1 MLEGKQQTEERTG
14 ETNSGEYPELEKIE
28 EAEQFEQFEKKG
40 RSRGFLSGLLLG
52 LVIGALLLCTVF
64 FGRNLYYLVKLKM
77 QTSVGSDSTAKSD
90 RTSVVSTD
98 TLQKMKTIE
107 EAIEEYFYGEEI
119 SASELQDGIYKGMVE
134 ALGDPYSEYYS
145 TEELTD
151 ALDSNQGISYGIGAY
166 ISLNQQMDMAM
177 ISGVMEDTPAEEAG
191 LREGDIIYQVDGES
205 TQGLSITQVV
215 SMVKGQ
221 ENTTVHL
228 TVYREGEPDYLEMD
242 IERRKQIETETVQ
255 SGMLEDTNQIGY
267 LRIREFDGVTV
278 DQFNEAMAELN
289 ASEMKGLILDLR
301 SNPGG
306 DLTAVTEVARR
317 ILPKGLIVYT
327 EDKEGV
333 RTEYSCKGEHELKI
347 PLVVLVNQYSAS
359 ASEILAGAIKDYN
372 KGTIIGTT
380 TYGKGIV
387 QRIHRLED
395 GTAIKLT
402 VSAYFTPNGK
412 NIHGIGIEPD
422 IELEYDY
429 DAYEKDGTD
438 NQVEKAIEI
447 LTEQIG

>member
-1 MLEGKQQTEERTG
+1 MLEGKTQTEERAG
-14 ETNSGEYPELEKIE
+14 ETNPGESPELKEIE
-28 EAEQFEQFEKKG
+28 EAEQFGQFEKKG

-64 FGRNLYYLVKLKM
+64 FGRNLYYLIKLKM
-77 QTSVGSDSTAKSD
+77 QTSVGSDSTEKSD

-98 TLQKMKTIE
+98 TLQKIKTIE

-119 SASELQDGIYKGMVE
+119 STSELQDGIYKGMVE

-228 TVYREGEPDYLEMD
+228 TVYREGEPDYLELD
-242 IERRKQIETETVQ
+242 IERRKQIETETIQ

-347 PLVVLVNQYSAS
+347 PLVVLVNQFSAS

-429 DAYEKDGTD
+429 DAYERDGTD